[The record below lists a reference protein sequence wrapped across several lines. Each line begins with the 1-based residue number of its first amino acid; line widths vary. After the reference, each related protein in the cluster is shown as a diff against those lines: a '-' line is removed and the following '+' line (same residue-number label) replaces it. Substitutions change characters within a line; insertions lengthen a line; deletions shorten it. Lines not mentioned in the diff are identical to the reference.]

1 MEKKRWIAW
10 ALALF
15 MVATPCMTFAQEISG
30 AAGSANESE
39 SNEPVN
45 PDKASEQNRG
55 DAAESEKGDSSAES
69 AKDSEEGVSEN
80 STSAK
85 EKTEESED
93 AEASKEAAKAAENTG
108 SEAVSDKWTIA
119 DFTYGE
125 YEKLMYGCD
134 YNRQFYVRGKA
145 ITGFSKQ
152 GEEKLKNNK
161 NLVIPAKGPDGKNIV
176 GIGES
181 AFKEKGLES
190 VQFPTGMLIPYDDP
204 LAKTD
209 EERVSRRGNFVI
221 GESSF
226 YGNKLKEVV
235 LPTGV
240 ISVLAKAFERNE
252 ITKVKLPKTI

>member
-1 MEKKRWIAW
+1 MVDNMVGQGMTDYYLGNEVGVMEKKRWIAW

-30 AAGSANESE
+30 ATGSANENE

-55 DAAESEKGDSSAES
+55 DAAEKEKTESSAES

-93 AEASKEAAKAAENTG
+93 AEASKEAAKAAEKTG

-134 YNRQFYVRGKA
+134 YSRQFYVRGK
-145 ITGFSKQ
+145 
-152 GEEKLKNNK
+152 
-161 NLVIPAKGPDGKNIV
+161 
-176 GIGES
+176 
-181 AFKEKGLES
+181 
-190 VQFPTGMLIPYDDP
+190 
-204 LAKTD
+204 
-209 EERVSRRGNFVI
+209 
-221 GESSF
+221 
-226 YGNKLKEVV
+226 VV
-235 LPTGV
+235 
-240 ISVLAKAFERNE
+240 N
-252 ITKVKLPKTI
+252 